1 MAKLVM
7 LRGLPAS
14 GKSTQ
19 ALKLVMQGYKRV
31 NADDL
36 RLMVDNGMYS
46 KANEKYITD
55 VMQTMA
61 ALALQSG
68 LNVVYDNTSLNPFH
82 VKWARALCRDLRC
95 ELEIVDMKTPLDIC
109 IQRDLERTKGR
120 VGKDVIMKMY
130 NRYFINGEFPKVE
143 D

>member
-14 GKSTQ
+14 GKSTH
-19 ALKLVMQGYKRV
+19 ALKLVLQGYKRV

-36 RLMVDNGMYS
+36 RLMVDNGNYS

-61 ALALQSG
+61 ALGLQSG
-68 LNVVYDNTSLNPFH
+68 FNVVFDNTNFNPFH
-82 VKWARALCRDLRC
+82 VKWAKALCRDLRS
-95 ELEIVDMKTPLDIC
+95 ELEIIDVKTPLDIC

-130 NRYFINGEFPKVE
+130 NRWFINGEFPKVE
-143 D
+143 E

>member
-1 MAKLVM
+1 MSKLVL

-14 GKSTQ
+14 GKSTH
-19 ALKLVMQGYKRV
+19 ALKLVMQGYKRI

-36 RLMVDNGMYS
+36 RLMIDNGNYS
-46 KANEKYITD
+46 KTNEKYVTD
-55 VMQTMA
+55 VCQTMA
-61 ALALQSG
+61 ALALQER
-68 LNVVYDNTSLNPFH
+68 LNVVVDNTNFNPFH
-82 VKWARALCRDLRC
+82 VKYFKALCRDTRS
-95 ELEIVDMKTPLDIC
+95 ELEIVDINTPLDIC

-130 NRYFINGEFPKVE
+130 NRWFVNGQFPKVE